1 LFVPDFLEL
10 LFTFGIRNIT
20 MKLRS
25 FILILIL
32 MAGAL
37 ISLPLVAQ
45 SDYYYERKEAGQ
57 LFQQSDYTGAYKKYL
72 KLARKGDSFS
82 QYQVSYMYLKG
93 LGRKEDVVESLAWAV
108 LAAQN
113 RQKDLV
119 KYRDTVA
126 LLVPEDKHGKAS
138 RKIDYYV
145 RRWGNEPEAVETRDG
160 PRGDAVHCT
169 GSRVGN
175 RCDAVLTAHIPEL
188 FNVDRSFGGT
198 LAASGPDRAVYDND
212 ADEASRKVEY
222 KQDLTD
228 RINTLNQKI
237 QENQAEA
244 DKRQD

>member
-1 LFVPDFLEL
+1 
-10 LFTFGIRNIT
+10 
-20 MKLRS
+20 MKLHY
-25 FILILIL
+25 FILTSVFTACVLL
-32 MAGAL
+32 T
-37 ISLPLVAQ
+37 LPLAAQ
-45 SDYYYERKEAGQ
+45 TDYYYERKEAGQ
-57 LFQQSDYTGAYKKYL
+57 LFDQSDYTNAYKKYL
-72 KLARKGDSFS
+72 KLAKKGDSFS
-82 QYQVSYMYLKG
+82 QYQVSFIYLQG
-93 LGRKEDVVESLAWAV
+93 LGRKKDVVESLAWAV
-108 LAAQN
+108 LAAQE
-113 RQKDLV
+113 RQKDLI

-145 RRWGNEPEAVETRDG
+145 RKWGNKPKVDESQDG

-198 LAASGPDRAVYDND
+198 LAASGPDPVVSANGDD
-212 ADEASRKVEY
+212 DASRKAEY
-222 KQDLTD
+222 KQDLTG

>member
-1 LFVPDFLEL
+1 
-10 LFTFGIRNIT
+10 
-20 MKLRS
+20 MKLHS
-25 FILILIL
+25 FILTSVFTACVLL
-32 MAGAL
+32 T
-37 ISLPLVAQ
+37 LPLAAQ
-45 SDYYYERKEAGQ
+45 TDYYYERKEAGQ
-57 LFQQSDYTGAYKKYL
+57 LFDQSDYTNAYKKYL
-72 KLARKGDSFS
+72 KLAKKGDSFS
-82 QYQVSYMYLKG
+82 QYQVSFIYLQG
-93 LGRKEDVVESLAWAV
+93 LGRKKDVVESLAWAV
-108 LAAQN
+108 LAAQE

-145 RRWGNEPEAVETRDG
+145 RKWGNDPEDVEIRDR

-198 LAASGPDRAVYDND
+198 LAASGPDPAVYDND
-212 ADEASRKVEY
+212 ADEVSRKAEN

-237 QENQAEA
+237 QENQAET